1 MNILS
6 HGFLGNGASLMLDVV
21 VVALVLVVPV
31 LAWSLYE
38 VKVRRNFQRHKL
50 LQMTLGI
57 VLLAAVLA
65 FEVDMR
71 LQGGW
76 EQIINRDPESPRL
89 LPEQLAAV
97 KRVLMIHLIFAVS
110 TPFLWAATMILAVR
124 RFAQPP
130 VPGEHSQLHK
140 TLGWLSVLDL
150 TATSVTGL
158 WFYYVAFVASA

>member
-1 MNILS
+1 MNIFT

-38 VKVRRNFQRHKL
+38 VKVRKNFQRHKL
-50 LQMTLGI
+50 LQMILGI

-76 EQIINRDPESPRL
+76 EQIINRDAAAPRL
-89 LPEQLAAV
+89 LPEQMAAV
-97 KRVLMIHLIFAVS
+97 KRVLVIHLVFAVS
-110 TPFLWAATMILAVR
+110 TPFLWAATTILAVR
-124 RFAQPP
+124 RFAEPP
-130 VPGEHSQLHK
+130 VPGQHSRLHK
-140 TLGWLSVLDL
+140 TLGWLSVADL
-150 TATSVTGL
+150 VATSVTGL
-158 WFYYVAFVASA
+158 WFYYMAFVASA

>member
-1 MNILS
+1 
-6 HGFLGNGASLMLDVV
+6 MLDVV

-31 LAWSLYE
+31 LAWSLFE

-97 KRVLMIHLIFAVS
+97 KRVLMIHLVFAVS
-110 TPFLWAATMILAVR
+110 TPFLWAATTILAIR
-124 RFAQPP
+124 RFAHPP
-130 VPGEHSQLHK
+130 LPGEHSQLHK
-140 TLGWLSVLDL
+140 ILGWLSVLDL